1 MEKQITI
8 HLNQTG
14 QEYLHLHQFMTGCP
28 EPFWLSHEC
37 PRCKG
42 ELHSR
47 RLCDHGDVFTCSAC
61 GFENFAPY
69 NMGEEGH
76 CTSCATWWNDE
87 R

>member
-1 MEKQITI
+1 MS
-8 HLNQTG
+8 G
-14 QEYLHLHQFMTGCP
+14 DLHQFMTGCP

-69 NMGEEGH
+69 NMGEEGQ